1 MAKQPDNVENLPAP
15 PGGAVAP
22 AGKPSLLPVIIIVLS
37 IPLITIGLW
46 EFVMMPSIEKMAKGP
61 GAAEAGEHGEPAA
74 AEGHGGG
81 GGEHEAVRGEAA
93 ITYEIKD
100 VVANLSGS
108 LRSRYIKVSFT
119 LESRQ
124 TNFTEIMEHN
134 RAKVID
140 ATLAVLSDLTL
151 QDLEEPGIKNIVRND
166 LLNAFG
172 QALKSNAVE
181 QLYFSEFVVQ

>member
-1 MAKQPDNVENLPAP
+1 MAKQPDPVENLPAP
-15 PGGAVAP
+15 PGGPAP
-22 AGKPSLLPVIIIVLS
+22 AAKPSLLPVIIIVLA
-37 IPLITIGLW
+37 IPLITIGMW
-46 EFVMMPSIEKMAKGP
+46 EFVMMPSIEKMVK
-61 GAAEAGEHGEPAA
+61 EHGGAAA
-74 AEGHGGG
+74 AEGAEEHAEEKKEGGHGE
-81 GGEHEAVRGEAA
+81 GERGESVL
-93 ITYEIKD
+93 TYEVKD

-124 TNFTEIMEHN
+124 TNFSHLMEQN

-140 ATLAVLSDLTL
+140 ATLSVLSNLTL
-151 QDLEEPGIKNIVRND
+151 QDLEEPGIKNIVRNQ
-166 LLNAFG
+166 LINQIG